1 MILEYPIQMMQP
13 AIPDHHDDW
22 TAISTLP
29 GVNIDSALTP
39 SPPSQIVAFA
49 DASKCEASCRIAE
62 SETISLSDDGAA
74 RSSIDTLCSP
84 AATDL
89 TTKAITSSISDDALD
104 SELSSAFG
112 LLLPPDQALRHSTAA
127 TCKGTGPQ
135 APSVDITANGTPG
148 PTGLDPR
155 ELARLQQSDP
165 KAVARLGRLDP
176 HNDHMQLRDIHQRF
190 TGLPLPFIGPR
201 LPQPPRRRSRTRHK
215 PAKTKKKTLHWPVSR
230 LPRPA
235 PQPPRPP
242 PIPEGTDDDDWTD
255 DDDDHSEDPY
265 PCPSGYDNVWED
277 YFATRG
283 EYPLSDDDEDF
294 DDRTSPAN

>member
-1 MILEYPIQMMQP
+1 MVLLNPFYNISNAKTTTP
-13 AIPDHHDDW
+13 ASPQ
-22 TAISTLP
+22 AISTPL
-29 GVNIDSALTP
+29 GVNIDPALTP

-49 DASKCEASCRIAE
+49 DASTCEASCRIAE

-74 RSSIDTLCSP
+74 RLSIDTLCSP
-84 AATDL
+84 AAEDL

-165 KAVARLGRLDP
+165 KADARLGRLDP

-201 LPQPPRRRSRTRHK
+201 LPQPSRRRPRTRHK

-255 DDDDHSEDPY
+255 DDDEHDEDPD
-265 PCPSGYDNVWED
+265 PCLWDQVWED
-277 YFATRG
+277 SFATRG
-283 EYPLSDDDEDF
+283 HVRL
-294 DDRTSPAN
+294 RLRLQRALVN

>member
-1 MILEYPIQMMQP
+1 VNISDATTQLQELNKILEYPIQMMQH
-13 AIPDHHDDW
+13 ASLQ
-22 TAISTLP
+22 AISTPP
-29 GVNIDSALTP
+29 GVNIDPALTP

-49 DASKCEASCRIAE
+49 DASTCEASCRIAE

-74 RSSIDTLCSP
+74 RLSIDTLCSP

-104 SELSSAFG
+104 RELSSAFG

-135 APSVDITANGTPG
+135 APSVDVTANGTPG

-190 TGLPLPFIGPR
+190 SSLPL
-201 LPQPPRRRSRTRHK
+201 
-215 PAKTKKKTLHWPVSR
+215 PVSR

-255 DDDDHSEDPY
+255 DDDEHSEDPY

-277 YFATRG
+277 YLATRG
-283 EYPLSDDDEDF
+283 EYYVSDDEE
-294 DDRTSPAN
+294 PAN